1 MRSTSSPSWT
11 LKQSEIAMSEG
22 PRLLEEIE
30 FRLSQS
36 PYLNY
41 FDAKKQALEY
51 AKIFAG
57 RLIWC

>member
-1 MRSTSSPSWT
+1 MRATSSPSWT

-36 PYLNY
+36 PYLTY
-41 FDAKKQALEY
+41 FDARRQALAY
-51 AKIFAG
+51 AKTFAD